1 MRSNRAVECFSAGLF
16 LAALAMIGCGGG
28 NSGGGNSSPP
38 ASGVVTVYPGAVS
51 VPADASAQIQFKAF
65 LPSQPSATFT
75 WSVSGGA
82 ANGSIDA
89 NTGVYTPPTTI
100 PSPPT
105 VTVTATDTA
114 ATSEKGTAT
123 ITIVAAQG
131 VSVSPGAA
139 AVPAGTTATFSAT
152 VSGNP
157 VTPTWEVNGIAGGNA
172 SVGTISANGVYTAPM
187 TPPTGGSVTITAVSG
202 AATGTATATIVFS
215 DYSLNGKY
223 AFSYSGA
230 DASSSVNGSGAPPVL
245 AVAGSFTA
253 NPATGS
259 LSALEDYNSDGST
272 TVAMALPVSGS
283 YQVYPDGSGSAVLT
297 NPAAIN
303 GTETWQF
310 TLGAGNAGGPSQHA
324 ILVRFDG
331 SATGSGS
338 MDLQNTAQLNSLSSI
353 SGNFVFGLSG
363 SDAGGFP
370 IEFAGIF
377 NADGAGN
384 IPVNS
389 GEEDIN
395 DSGRATQL
403 SGPDLTL
410 HGTYQLDTANPGS
423 GRGYIT
429 LANTSSQY
437 PCNCQFAF
445 YMVDSTHL
453 KVVEIGRN
461 NFELLSGD
469 VYAAPNTAR
478 GSYSAAS
485 LSGHYAFTI
494 GGADSFGN
502 PFAQGGVFTSDG
514 NGTITGGV
522 IDTNDNGN
530 RNLNVSVASASYT
543 VDPNF
548 GRVAMPLT
556 YGSASTNFAAYV
568 GSNGILELISL
579 DPNFM
584 DSGVGFLRTN
594 TATPQGSFA
603 LNLTGVII
611 SSGGEE
617 DVAGQLM
624 IPSNSAPTG
633 NLAINNSGTLVTGTP
648 LGSASSFGVAGSN
661 GRGTASVASHL
672 ATFPLIYYTID
683 GNNVLLFESDSSRTM
698 VGALARQF

>member
-1 MRSNRAVECFSAGLF
+1 MRSNRTVVCLSAGLF
-16 LAALAMIGCGGG
+16 LAALTMIGCGGG
-28 NSGGGNSSPP
+28 NSGGGNPSSP
-38 ASGVVTVYPGAVS
+38 ANGVVTVYPGAAT
-51 VPADASAQIQFKAF
+51 VPADASAQIQFSAF
-65 LPSQPSATFT
+65 LPGQPSATFT

-82 ANGSIDA
+82 ASGSIDA
-89 NTGVYTPPTTI
+89 NTGLYTPPTTI
-100 PSPPT
+100 PSPAT
-105 VTVTATDTA
+105 VTVTASDTA
-114 ATSEKGTAT
+114 ATNEKGTAT

-131 VSVSPGAA
+131 VSVSPGAV
-139 AVPAGTTATFSAT
+139 AVPAGTTATFSAS
-152 VSGNP
+152 VGGNP
-157 VTPTWEVNGIAGGNA
+157 VTPTWQVNGIAGGNA
-172 SVGTISANGVYTAPM
+172 SVGTISASGEYTAPM
-187 TPPTGGSVTITAVSG
+187 TPPSGGSVTITAVSG
-202 AATGTATATIVFS
+202 AANGTATATIVFS

-230 DASSSVNGSGAPPVL
+230 DASSSSTGSSAPPVL

-259 LSALEDYNSDGST
+259 ISALEDYNSDGST

-297 NPAAIN
+297 NPATIN

-310 TLGAGNAGGPSQHA
+310 TLGAGNSGGPSQHA

-331 SATGSGS
+331 TATGSGS
-338 MDLQNTAQLNSLSSI
+338 IDRQNTAQLNTLI
-353 SGNFVFGLSG
+353 GGNFVFGLSG
-363 SDAGGFP
+363 SDSGGFP
-370 IEFAGIF
+370 VQFAGIF

-395 DSGRATQL
+395 DSGNVTQL

-410 HGTYQLDTANPGS
+410 HGSYQLDTANPGS

-429 LANTSSQY
+429 LINTSSQY

-445 YMVDSTHL
+445 YMVDNTHL

-478 GSYSAAS
+478 GAYSVAS
-485 LSGHYAFTI
+485 LSGNYAFTI

-502 PFAQGGVFTSDG
+502 PFAQGGILASDG

-522 IDTNDNGN
+522 IDTNDNGS
-530 RNLNVSVASASYT
+530 RNLNVSVATASYT

-548 GRVAMPLT
+548 GRITMPLT

-579 DPNFM
+579 DPAFL
-584 DSGVGFLRTN
+584 DSGVGFLQTN

-603 LNLTGVII
+603 LNLTGVIT

-617 DVAGQLM
+617 DVAGQVN
-624 IPSNSAPTG
+624 IQANSAPTG
-633 NLAINNSGTLVTGTP
+633 NLAINNSGNVFTGTP
-648 LGSASSFGVAGSN
+648 LGTASNFSAAASN
-661 GRGTASVASHL
+661 GRGTASVASYL

-683 GNNVLLFESDSSRTM
+683 GNNVLLFESDGSRTM
-698 VGALARQF
+698 VGTLARQF